1 MSASSASPLALTR
14 RGALAA
20 GLGAALFGSNAFA
33 AAVNNRKLVVIIARG
48 GMDGVSLIPPIG
60 DSNYVPLRGEIAI
73 PADAALR
80 LDSTFGLHPKLENLY
95 RMTKAGEA
103 RIAPAVAIPERIR
116 SHFEAQ
122 DLLESGGA
130 KLYGAT
136 TGWLNR
142 ALATTDGASL
152 KALAVGA
159 QTPLI
164 LRGPIQAQSWSP
176 GGKAPASADRLVT
189 ALQDLY
195 AGDHLLGPAFAS
207 GLQTEAMAEQ
217 LTSAPAMPAPANA
230 MADGAK
236 PAAPQ
241 AADPQA
247 FAVTTAKFLTAPG
260 GPQMAVLSLDGF
272 DTHARQGA
280 AEGQLATRF
289 RILDQVLAGLQTG
302 LGPAW
307 KDTIVVVATEFG
319 RTARIN
325 GTLGLD
331 HGTASAVVIAGGALK
346 PGGIVGDWPTMA
358 NDKLFEN
365 RDLAPTLDVRS
376 VFKAALIDHMGLD
389 RRQVETT
396 VFPDSANAPPVANL
410 IA

>member
-1 MSASSASPLALTR
+1 MTVSAPLALSR
-14 RGALAA
+14 RAVLASSF
-20 GLGAALFGSNAFA
+20 GAAFLGSRAFA
-33 AAVNNRKLVVIIARG
+33 AATANRKLVVIIARG
-48 GMDGVSLIPPIG
+48 GMDGCSLIPPIG
-60 DSNYVPLRGEIAI
+60 DPNYAALRGPIAI
-73 PADAALR
+73 PAEAVLR
-80 LDSTFGLHPKLENLY
+80 LDETFGLHPKLENLY
-95 RMTKAGEA
+95 RMNRAGQA

-142 ALATTDGASL
+142 ALAAGGGQPL
-152 KALAVGA
+152 KALSVGA

-164 LRGPIQAQSWSP
+164 LRGPTQAQSWSP
-176 GGKAPASADRLVT
+176 GGAAPPSSDRLVA

-195 AGDHLLGPAFAS
+195 AGDRLLGPALAS
-207 GLQTEAMAEQ
+207 GLQTE
-217 LTSAPAMPAPANA
+217 S
-230 MADGAK
+230 MADMLSDGK
-236 PAAPQ
+236 APN
-241 AADPQA
+241 AGDPQA
-247 FAVTTAKFLTAPG
+247 FAVTAARFLAAPN

-280 AEGQLATRF
+280 AEGQLANRL
-289 RILDQVLAGLQTG
+289 RILDQVLAGLETG

-307 KDTIVVVATEFG
+307 KDTVVVVATEFG

-331 HGTASAVVIAGGALK
+331 HGTASALVLAGGALK
-346 PGGIVGDWPTMA
+346 PGGIVGDWPTLA
-358 NDKLFEN
+358 DDKLFEN

-376 VFKAALIDHMGLD
+376 VFKGVLIDHMGLD
-389 RRQVETT
+389 RRAVETA
-396 VFPDSANAPPVANL
+396 VFPNGAAAAPVQGL
-410 IA
+410 V

>member
-1 MSASSASPLALTR
+1 MSASANAPLALTR
-14 RGALAA
+14 RGMLAA
-20 GLGAALFGSNAFA
+20 GIGAAFFGSHAFA
-33 AAVNNRKLVVIIARG
+33 AAISNRKLVVIIARG
-48 GMDGVSLIPPIG
+48 GMDGCSLIPPVG
-60 DSNYVPLRGEIAI
+60 DPNYAALRGEIAI
-73 PADAALR
+73 PAEAALK
-80 LDSTFGLHPKLENLY
+80 LDGTFGLHPKLETLY
-95 RMTKAGEA
+95 RMTQAGHA

-130 KLYGAT
+130 KLYSAT

-142 ALATTDGASL
+142 ALAATGGSV
-152 KALAVGA
+152 KALSVGA

-164 LRGPIQAQSWSP
+164 LRGPVQAQSWSP
-176 GGKAPASADRLVT
+176 GGKAPASSDRLVT

-195 AGDHLLGPAFAS
+195 AGDALLGPAFAS
-207 GLQTEAMAEQ
+207 GLQTETMAEQ
-217 LTSAPAMPAPANA
+217 LTSAS
-230 MADGAK
+230 MAG
-236 PAAPQ
+236 AAPPPPGP
-241 AADPQA
+241 ADVQG

-280 AEGQLATRF
+280 VDGQLATRL

-307 KDTIVVVATEFG
+307 KDSLVVVATEFG

-331 HGTASAVVIAGGALK
+331 HGTASAVVVAGGALK
-346 PGGIVGDWPTMA
+346 PGGIIGDWPSMA

-376 VFKAALIDHMGLD
+376 VFKAALIDHMGMD
-389 RRQVETT
+389 RRAVETS
-396 VFPDSANAPPVANL
+396 VFPDSTGAPPVAGL
-410 IA
+410 VA